1 MSHAIALEQDERPAE
16 PEPAARPPLRL
27 VTAAG
32 ASAEVEQVK
41 GAEVLRVRDP
51 EGAVLFEYD
60 ATTGTG
66 TLRMPG
72 NLRLESMAGSIDLV
86 ARDGVRCVAGGEV
99 SLRGATAASLT
110 VGGPAGETAG
120 LRVDARRTVLAGDTL
135 MAAAR
140 EAEVHFQKARY
151 LGKVL
156 DATVER
162 AETLFGELT
171 TRADTLVER
180 ASNVFRHV
188 KELHQ
193 LHAGRLR
200 TLVEG
205 GVRLEGGHVVMRAK
219 EEVHIDG
226 EHINLG

>member
-1 MSHAIALEQDERPAE
+1 MSHAIADHDEPPME
-16 PEPAARPPLRL
+16 SARSPLRL
-27 VTAAG
+27 MTASG
-32 ASAEVEQVK
+32 ASAEVETVDE
-41 GAEVLRVRDP
+41 AEVLRVRNP

-60 ATTGTG
+60 AATGTG
-66 TLRMPG
+66 SLRMPG
-72 NLRLESMAGSIDLV
+72 NLRLESLAGSIDLV

-110 VGGPAGETAG
+110 VGGRAGETAG

-135 MAAAR
+135 VAAAK

-151 LGKVL
+151 LGKVFN
-156 DATVER
+156 ATVER
-162 AETLFGELT
+162 AETLYGELT

-180 ASNVFRHV
+180 ATNAFRQV
-188 KELHQ
+188 EELHQ

-205 GVRLEGGHVVMRAK
+205 GMRLEGGHVVMRAK